1 MPIIR
6 ALGLLLLG
14 LTVVAAQ
21 QPNPGVQ
28 KANVRP
34 SDLCSVEGVVVKST
48 TGEGIKRA
56 TVQLTPLDT
65 GLQPYSAPTE
75 SNGRFTIRD
84 VLPGRYS
91 IFASGD
97 GYSQEAPQKGKRNN
111 QMSIL
116 DLTPGKYVNGIGF
129 RLLPPGAIT
138 GTVYDEDGDPVIR
151 AQVRALRVV
160 GSGTHR
166 QVGEAGSAQTNDL
179 GQYRI
184 WGLEPGKYLVAA
196 AYQSLQSNLNQ
207 QTDEVYLPTFHPSTP
222 DTSQAGI
229 VEVEPDAE
237 NSGNDIDLRQA
248 HAVVIRGRVL
258 VDSQVKSLRGTY
270 VALTPSAAQGSYSLS
285 TYGGPVQNDS
295 GDFEIRGVPPGPYY
309 LSAFWY
315 DGSRQLYGR
324 VPVDVSSA
332 NLDGVNFV
340 LGTPLT
346 LTGRFRVEGNNQIDF
361 TRLGLWLLS
370 VDKAMGSG
378 SAQIRADGT
387 FLVQN
392 VYDGTYRVR
401 LAGFPEEY
409 YVKSAREGGSEVL
422 ESGLTISH
430 GQPPSPLEITLS
442 ADGGRV
448 DGTVAHDQNPV
459 GGAWVVLAPNP
470 PHRDREEMYSVKV
483 TDDFGRFSLLG
494 LPPGDFKLF
503 AWEHVQGTNYTDPDF
518 FEAFESRGTTV
529 HVEERQPQTV
539 QLEVIT
545 AEEQLK

>member
-6 ALGLLLLG
+6 ALGLILLG
-14 LTVVAAQ
+14 LTVVAGQ
-21 QPNPGVQ
+21 QPNPAGQ
-28 KANVRP
+28 KANLRP
-34 SDLCSVEGVVVKST
+34 SDLCSVEGVVAKST

-56 TVQLTPLDT
+56 TVQLTPLDA

-75 SNGRFTIRD
+75 SNGRFMIRD
-84 VLPGRYS
+84 ILPGRYA

-97 GYSQEAPQKGKRNN
+97 GYSQEAPQKGKRNT
-111 QMSIL
+111 QLSIL
-116 DLTPGKYVNGIGF
+116 DLTPGKYVNGISF

-138 GTVYDEDGDPVIR
+138 GTVYDDDGDVVIR

-160 GSGTHR
+160 GSGAHR
-166 QVGEAGSAQTNDL
+166 QVGEAGSAQTDDR

-184 WGLEPGKYLVAA
+184 WGLEPGKYLVDAT
-196 AYQSLQSNLNQ
+196 YQSQQSNPNQ

-222 DTSQAGI
+222 DTSQASI
-229 VEVEPDAE
+229 VEVEPDTE

-258 VDSQVKSLRGTY
+258 VDSQVKSLKGTY
-270 VALTPSAAQGSYSLS
+270 VSLTPSTAQGSYSLS
-285 TYGGPVQNDS
+285 TYGSPVQNDS
-295 GDFEIRGVPPGPYY
+295 GDFEIRGVPPGPYN

-315 DGSRQLYGR
+315 DGRRQLYGR
-324 VPVDVSSA
+324 VPVDVSGA

-340 LGTPLT
+340 LGSPLT
-346 LTGRFRVEGNNQIDF
+346 LSGRFRVDGNSQIDF
-361 TRLGLWLLS
+361 TRLGLWLLAI
-370 VDKAMGSG
+370 DKAMGSG

-392 VYDGTYRVR
+392 VYDGTYRLR

-448 DGTVAHDQNPV
+448 DGTVVHDQNPV

-470 PHRDREEMYSVKV
+470 PYRDREEMYSVKV

-503 AWEHVQGTNYTDPDF
+503 AWEHRQGTNYTDPDF
-518 FEAFESRGTTV
+518 LEAFESRGTTV
-529 HVEERQPQTV
+529 HIEERQPQTV

-545 AEEQLK
+545 TEEQLK